1 MLRPLK
7 ILLVKNGKI
16 MENTTTSKKQT
27 AQVRLDELIEVLNTT
42 DTIIAK
48 EIARINGK
56 THYSKSGVSAFRA
69 SGGNKVMTAKFLEDI
84 EKALPFLNMEWL
96 IHGFGNWLNEWSPK
110 QKKDYLT
117 KSDWYKDKP
126 AAASA
131 GAEDLCHSQK
141 SIDQL
146 LKNGTDANFKIIL
159 RSKLVTTYATGS
171 RLRSDIN
178 KDLCQRVR
186 ELRVTRDPK
195 ESQTYFAET
204 TMGENRA
211 IITNVE
217 SFRQNPPI
225 FFIKKL
231 KEICSVDLNERLSYN
246 WLLDGVGEIFIDQ
259 RNLPLPI
266 NPAKK
271 PNRDNKIDRELCDR
285 IDSIR
290 EEQGM
295 SKTAFGSH
303 LDVNRSMI
311 SAMTGKEKRQNPTTW
326 FLSRLKERVN
336 DNNKVLSYD
345 WLLDGVGPQYI
356 KNSNI
361 SETSNDAI
369 EELRKE
375 IERLKRENAQ
385 LKKS

>member
-356 KNSNI
+356 EDSNI

-375 IERLKRENAQ
+375 IERLKIENAE
-385 LKKS
+385 LKKN

>member
-1 MLRPLK
+1 M
-7 ILLVKNGKI
+7 IKNSKI
-16 MENTTTSKKQT
+16 MENTTTNKKQT
-27 AQVRLDELIEVLNTT
+27 AQIRLDELIEVLNSSDPILAT
-42 DTIIAK
+42 
-48 EIARINGK
+48 EIDIK
-56 THYSKSGVSAFRA
+56 FLKKKYYSVSGVSAFRA
-69 SGGNKVMTAKFLEDI
+69 SGGNKVMTPRFLEDI

-96 IHGFGNWLNEWSPK
+96 IHGFGDWLNEWSPK
-110 QKKDYLT
+110 EKKDYIT

-126 AAASA
+126 KVATAKS
-131 GAEDLCHSQK
+131 EDLCHSQE
-141 SIDQL
+141 SIEQL
-146 LKNGTDANFKIIL
+146 LKNGSDANFKIIL
-159 RSKLVTTYATGS
+159 RSKFSTTYATGS

-178 KDLCQRVR
+178 KALCKRVR
-186 ELRVTRDPK
+186 ELRMSRNPT

-204 TMGENRA
+204 TMGEARS
-211 IITNVE
+211 IITNIE

-231 KEICSVDLNERLSYN
+231 KEKCSVDLNNKLSYD
-246 WLLDGVGEIFIDQ
+246 WLLDGVGEIFIEQ
-259 RNLPLPI
+259 PNLPLPDM
-266 NPAKK
+266 PAKK
-271 PNRDNKIDRELCDR
+271 PKKDNKIDMELCDR
-285 IDSIR
+285 IQKTR
-290 EEQGM
+290 EGLGK
-295 SKTAFGSH
+295 SKTSFAEL

-311 SAMTGKEKRQNPTTW
+311 SAMAGNVRQNPTTW
-326 FLSRLKERVN
+326 FLSRLKERVT

-356 KNSNI
+356 VDPNI

>member
-1 MLRPLK
+1 M
-7 ILLVKNGKI
+7 IKNSKI
-16 MENTTTSKKQT
+16 MENTTTNKKQT
-27 AQVRLDELIEVLNTT
+27 AQIRLDELIEVLNSSDPILAT
-42 DTIIAK
+42 
-48 EIARINGK
+48 EIDIK
-56 THYSKSGVSAFRA
+56 FLKKKYYSVSGVSAFRA
-69 SGGNKVMTAKFLEDI
+69 SGGNKVMTPRFLEDI

-96 IHGFGNWLNEWSPK
+96 IHGFGDWLNEWSPK
-110 QKKDYLT
+110 EKKDYIT

-126 AAASA
+126 KVATAKS
-131 GAEDLCHSQK
+131 EDLCHSQE
-141 SIDQL
+141 SIEQL
-146 LKNGTDANFKIIL
+146 LKNGSDANFKIIL
-159 RSKLVTTYATGS
+159 RSKFSTTYATGS

-178 KDLCQRVR
+178 KALCKRVR
-186 ELRVTRDPK
+186 ELRMSRDPK

-204 TMGENRA
+204 TMGENRS
-211 IITNVE
+211 IITNLE

-225 FFIKKL
+225 LFIKKL
-231 KEICSVDLNERLSYN
+231 KERCSVDLNTKLSYD
-246 WLLDGVGEIFIDQ
+246 WLLDGVGEMFIEQ
-259 RNLPLPI
+259 PNLPLPEM
-266 NPAKK
+266 PAKK
-271 PNRDNKIDRELCDR
+271 PTKVNRIDRELCDR

-290 EEQGM
+290 EGQGM

-311 SAMTGKEKRQNPTTW
+311 SAMAGKVKRQNPTTW

-356 KNSNI
+356 EDSNI
-361 SETSNDAI
+361 SEISSAAM

-375 IERLKRENAQ
+375 IERLKIENAQ

>member
-1 MLRPLK
+1 
-7 ILLVKNGKI
+7 
-16 MENTTTSKKQT
+16 MENITTSKKQT

-42 DTIIAK
+42 DPILAT
-48 EIARINGK
+48 EIDIKFLKKNY
-56 THYSKSGVSAFRA
+56 YSKSGVSSFRA
-69 SGGNKVMTAKFLEDI
+69 SGGNKVMTTKFLEDI

-110 QKKDYLT
+110 QKKDYII
-117 KSDWYKDKP
+117 KSDWYKGKP
-126 AAASA
+126 KSASP
-131 GAEDLCHSQK
+131 ESENLCHSQK

-159 RSKLVTTYATGS
+159 RSKFATTYATGS

-178 KDLCQRVR
+178 KALCKRVR
-186 ELRVTRDPK
+186 ELRMSRDPK

-204 TMGENRA
+204 TMGENRG

-231 KEICSVDLNERLSYN
+231 KEKCSLDLNNKLSYD
-246 WLLDGVGEIFIDQ
+246 WLIDGVGEMFIEQ
-259 RNLPLPI
+259 RNLPLPDM
-266 NPAKK
+266 PAKK
-271 PNRDNKIDRELCDR
+271 PTKDNKVDKDLCNR
-285 IDSIR
+285 IDNTR
-290 EEQGM
+290 EGLGK
-295 SKTAFGSH
+295 SKTSFAEL

-311 SAMTGKEKRQNPTTW
+311 SAMAGKDKRQNPTTW

-356 KNSNI
+356 EDFSI
-361 SETSNDAI
+361 SETSSYAM
-369 EELRKE
+369 EKLRKE
-375 IERLKRENAQ
+375 IERLKIENAE
-385 LKKS
+385 LKIENVELRKG